1 MLRSTLARILIAA
14 LAAAAVGSAVA
25 DALPEQGTPS
35 LPAVFTEAGEGLGG
49 S

>member
-25 DALPEQGTPS
+25 EALPDEGISS
-35 LPAVFTEAGEGLGG
+35 LPAVFTQAGEGLGG